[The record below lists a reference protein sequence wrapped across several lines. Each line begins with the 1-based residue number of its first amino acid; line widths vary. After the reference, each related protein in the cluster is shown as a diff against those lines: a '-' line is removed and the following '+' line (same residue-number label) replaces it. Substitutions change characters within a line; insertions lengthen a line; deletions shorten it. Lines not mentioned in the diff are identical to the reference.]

1 MFVEVMSDL
10 TSEQA
15 QGDEDRFAAMLKIM
29 DDEHA
34 SEIARRI
41 FELYCELDRHLMLER
56 GG

>member
-41 FELYCELDRHLMLER
+41 FELYCELDRHLMLE
-56 GG
+56 